1 MRQCKIILNKV
12 RDIYDLAQISQKCEH
27 TVSAEQGDF
36 CVNAKSALGLFSL
49 DLTSPIVIEWDD
61 SCESDNTVIS
71 TLLQRIAETSKE
83 ENGYGNKRSK
93 KRR

>member
-1 MRQCKIILNKV
+1 MRQCEIILNKV
-12 RDIYDLAQISQKCEH
+12 KDIYDLAQISQKCEH

-61 SCESDNTVIS
+61 ACESDNTVIS
-71 TLLQRIAETSKE
+71 TLLQRIEEASKE
-83 ENGYGNKRSK
+83 EKVCENKRNK